1 MSSKDKKTKIN
12 FSTSKMNIINKSSS
26 IKKPIKITC
35 VYAKKINN
43 QKPKKKKCLIT
54 NKSLKTTRLPHIQKN
69 NNLNNEI
76 NISKSTSIATS
87 KPKIIN
93 VTWFKDFRQSL
104 SKMNTSIT
112 NDDNESSFLNYD
124 LGNVNNLIIEE
135 EEENKFENL
144 INELKFDYNNNN
156 NNYNN
161 HNKTINKNIINNKN
175 YNKIKEKEKKEF
187 EIDLTAFNIKIS
199 EDDNDRN
206 LISKNF
212 SNEMMYLE
220 TLDKS
225 RNSSFYLSNIDE
237 LNQNEKINNV
247 YNSNLVVSKK

>member
-1 MSSKDKKTKIN
+1 MTSKDKKTKIN

-43 QKPKKKKCLIT
+43 QKPKKKIGLTT
-54 NKSLKTTRLPHIQKN
+54 NKSLKTTRLPYSQKTN
-69 NNLNNEI
+69 NFNNEI
-76 NISKSTSIATS
+76 NVSKSTSIATS

-93 VTWFKDFRQSL
+93 VTWFKDLRQSL

-112 NDDNESSFLNYD
+112 NDDNDSSFLNYD
-124 LGNVNNLIIEE
+124 LGNINNLIIEE

-144 INELKFDYNNNN
+144 INDLKLDNNNIN
-156 NNYNN
+156 
-161 HNKTINKNIINNKN
+161 NKTFNKKNISKKN
-175 YNKIKEKEKKEF
+175 YNKSKDKGKKEY
-187 EIDLTAFNIKIS
+187 EIDFTSLNIKIS
-199 EDDNDRN
+199 ENDYDRN

-212 SNEMMYLE
+212 DNDMMYLE

-237 LNQNEKINNV
+237 LNLNEKINNV
-247 YNSNLVVSKK
+247 YNTKLIVSKK